1 MKWERKKK
9 GTQVKQV
16 VKINKMNKIKS
27 LKIKTKI
34 TKDNEQKSNIKKRNH
49 KSVILPIYP
58 FCLVSNC

>member
-1 MKWERKKK
+1 
-9 GTQVKQV
+9 
-16 VKINKMNKIKS
+16 MNKIKS